1 MTGPDEPR
9 KEGQDGTG
17 PDRTMVSSPP
27 PSPSSAEEGAAPDR
41 TRISVPPGASE
52 DAGDERTAFMAP
64 GGGEDA
70 TRISVPS
77 APSGPDASP
86 AAEEARVPILSAGTV
101 INNNYRIAGVL
112 SSGGMGAVYH
122 GVEIGTGDP
131 VAIKA
136 ILPDLAADPRAGA
149 LFRSEARMLRQ
160 LADDAIVR
168 YYNYVH
174 DHALERYF
182 LVMEFIE
189 GITLSDHMARSGPL
203 PPAAAE
209 ALIRRLARALSR
221 AHALGVIHR
230 DLSPDN
236 VMLPGGAVAE
246 ARLIDFGIARSA
258 RLSEEEAPGT
268 FAGKLKYVA
277 PEQLGHFGGHVGPE
291 TDIYG
296 LALLVGAALSGRAL
310 PMGNSIEEAA
320 ERRRRVPD
328 LSGVSSGLRPLLTHM
343 LEPDPA
349 ARPASMEEV
358 LRLIEHPHL
367 LPPRYGGPSAAV
379 PGGLTLPP
387 GLGRP
392 GAARAAGAGQGAGPA
407 PDPAAEPPRD
417 RAALRLIGGLAAV
430 FLALLGAAG
439 WYGWTAGL
447 IGPGKAPEG
456 GIGARLP
463 PRQEAGRAGFLAA
476 WQSGPCSYLTRVETG
491 PRAGVVER
499 YGRQR
504 GDAADDNAA
513 LAEAYEARFGSR
525 PAVLDRP
532 VAEAQCAVLDFARSL
547 QARPGPLPVLSAT
560 PEQVASGEEVRAAVA
575 APGPARLWVALVA
588 PDGAVY
594 DLTDRIGPDGRLRFG
609 LSLPE
614 GASAAPQ
621 LLLAVA
627 ATRPLASAATATDGT
642 PAARLLPAVLEEI
655 AGRGGGAGVAVAHLE
670 LLPPGPAEDG

>member
-1 MTGPDEPR
+1 MTGRDEPR

-41 TRISVPPGASE
+41 TRLSVPPDAPG

-70 TRISVPS
+70 TRISVSS

-86 AAEEARVPILSAGTV
+86 AAEEVRVPILSAGTV

-392 GAARAAGAGQGAGPA
+392 GAARAAGA
-407 PDPAAEPPRD
+407 
-417 RAALRLIGGLAAV
+417 
-430 FLALLGAAG
+430 
-439 WYGWTAGL
+439 
-447 IGPGKAPEG
+447 
-456 GIGARLP
+456 
-463 PRQEAGRAGFLAA
+463 
-476 WQSGPCSYLTRVETG
+476 
-491 PRAGVVER
+491 
-499 YGRQR
+499 
-504 GDAADDNAA
+504 
-513 LAEAYEARFGSR
+513 
-525 PAVLDRP
+525 
-532 VAEAQCAVLDFARSL
+532 
-547 QARPGPLPVLSAT
+547 
-560 PEQVASGEEVRAAVA
+560 
-575 APGPARLWVALVA
+575 
-588 PDGAVY
+588 
-594 DLTDRIGPDGRLRFG
+594 
-609 LSLPE
+609 
-614 GASAAPQ
+614 
-621 LLLAVA
+621 
-627 ATRPLASAATATDGT
+627 
-642 PAARLLPAVLEEI
+642 
-655 AGRGGGAGVAVAHLE
+655 
-670 LLPPGPAEDG
+670 

>member
-1 MTGPDEPR
+1 MSDPEAPR
-9 KEGQDGTG
+9 KEGQDDAGPG
-17 PDRTMVSSPP
+17 PDLTRVSCPP
-27 PSPSSAEEGAAPDR
+27 AAA
-41 TRISVPPGASE
+41 GE
-52 DAGDERTAFMAP
+52 DAPGDAGADDERTAFVAP
-64 GGGEDA
+64 GGGGAHGGEDV
-70 TRISVPS
+70 TRIS
-77 APSGPDASP
+77 ASP
-86 AAEEARVPILSAGTV
+86 APSEAGAGAAQAAPRVPMLSAGTV
-101 INNNYRIAGVL
+101 INNNYRIVGVL
-112 SSGGMGAVYH
+112 SSGGMGSVYR

-174 DHALERYF
+174 DHALDRYF

-209 ALIRRLARALSR
+209 ALIRRLAGALAR
-221 AHALGVIHR
+221 AHAYGVIHR

-258 RLSEEEAPGT
+258 RLSEDEAPGT

-296 LALLVGAALSGRAL
+296 LALLLGAALSGRAL

-320 ERRRRVPD
+320 ERRQRVPD
-328 LSGVSSGLRPLLTHM
+328 LSGVSPALRPLLTHM

-349 ARPASMEEV
+349 ARPASMDEV

-392 GAARAAGAGQGAGPA
+392 GAARATRAEPQPEPA
-407 PDPAAEPPRD
+407 PEPPRD
-417 RAALRLIGGLAAV
+417 RAALRLIGGLGAV

-439 WYGWTAGL
+439 WYGWSAGL
-447 IGPGKAPEG
+447 IGPSQGPQA
-456 GIGARLP
+456 GIEARLP
-463 PRQEAGRAGFLAA
+463 PRQEAGRTGFLAA
-476 WQSGPCSYLTRVETG
+476 WDGGPCSYLTRVETG

-499 YGRQR
+499 YGR
-504 GDAADDNAA
+504 GGAAEGKGKDNAA
-513 LAEAYEARFGSR
+513 LAAAYEARFGSR
-525 PAVLDRP
+525 PAVLERP
-532 VAEAQCAVLDFARSL
+532 VSEAQCAVLDFARSL

-560 PEQVASGEEVRAAVA
+560 PEQVASGAEVRAAVA
-575 APGPARLWVALVA
+575 APGPARVWVALVA

-594 DLTDRIGPDGRLRFG
+594 DLTDRIGPDGSLRFG

-614 GASAAPQ
+614 GAPAAPQ

-627 ATRPLASAATATDGT
+627 ATRPLAAAATAADGT
-642 PAARLLPAVLEEI
+642 PAAQLLPALLEEI
-655 AGRGGGAGVAVAHLE
+655 AGRGGGAGAALAHLQ
-670 LLPPGPAEDG
+670 LLPPGSAEDG

>member
-1 MTGPDEPR
+1 
-9 KEGQDGTG
+9 
-17 PDRTMVSSPP
+17 
-27 PSPSSAEEGAAPDR
+27 
-41 TRISVPPGASE
+41 
-52 DAGDERTAFMAP
+52 MAP

-86 AAEEARVPILSAGTV
+86 AAAETRVPILSAGTV

-392 GAARAAGAGQGAGPA
+392 GAARPAGAGQGAGPA
-407 PDPAAEPPRD
+407 PDPAPEPPRD
-417 RAALRLIGGLAAV
+417 RVALRLIGGLAAV

-447 IGPGKAPEG
+447 IGPGKTPEG
-456 GIGARLP
+456 GIEARLP

-499 YGRQR
+499 YGRRR
-504 GDAADDNAA
+504 GDAAEDNAA

-670 LLPPGPAEDG
+670 LLPPEPAEDG